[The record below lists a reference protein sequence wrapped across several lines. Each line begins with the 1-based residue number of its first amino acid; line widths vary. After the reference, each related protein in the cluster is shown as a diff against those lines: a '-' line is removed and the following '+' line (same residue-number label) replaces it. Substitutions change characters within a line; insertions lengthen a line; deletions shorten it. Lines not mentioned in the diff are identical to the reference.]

1 MPTITI
7 KEQTLT
13 NGLRVIAAPDHAAP
27 NVTVTVMYRVG
38 SHDEHRGKTG
48 LAHLFE
54 HLMFDNTST
63 GIDKQYDTYCTK
75 AGGSNNAYTTFDYTT
90 YYINLPANQA
100 PLGFW
105 LEAERMRDFMISDHA
120 LDTQRKVVIEEIKQ
134 NVENQPYG
142 KWRQGME
149 EAAYDAS
156 SPYSWEVYGFPED
169 VAGVT
174 KQDAHDFFT
183 RFYTPSNAV
192 LTVAGDIDPERVF
205 ALANEHFGQIPSGTP
220 ITDRTVFE
228 ASMCRYGTTHVI
240 TDDVTLPAIYVS
252 FHMPGMMDD
261 RSYASEIAA
270 YILGSGRSS
279 ALYNHLVK
287 EKQIASSVGA
297 YFDKRHHTSL
307 LTFYV
312 FASDEH
318 VTPDQ
323 MAEELLACI
332 RKMKVDEKTFIK
344 AMNKTRLSLAY
355 ELQKNEGVADTICY
369 NTLFY
374 GNPHMVNTLL
384 DMYAMQ
390 TKETVQ
396 AMIDTCTS
404 AEHWARIDIVPAET
418 SETP

>member
-7 KEQTLT
+7 NERTLS

-63 GIDKQYDTYCTK
+63 GQDKQYDIYCTK

-90 YYINLPANQA
+90 YYINLPSNQA

-120 LDTQRKVVIEEIKQ
+120 LETQRKVVIEEIKQ

-149 EAAYDAS
+149 ETAYEPESA
-156 SPYSWEVYGFPED
+156 YSWEVYGSPDD
-169 VAGVT
+169 VASV
-174 KQDAHDFFT
+174 QMSDAHDFFT
-183 RFYTPSNAV
+183 RFYRPSNAV
-192 LTVAGDIDPERVF
+192 LTVAGDIEPERVF
-205 ALANEHFGQIPSGTP
+205 ALAQEHFGQISSGEL
-220 ITDRTVFE
+220 IKDRTIFDPT
-228 ASMCRYGTTHVI
+228 MCRYGTHHVI
-240 TDDVTLPAIYVS
+240 HDDVSLPAIYVS
-252 FHMPGMMDD
+252 FHMPGMLDE
-261 RSYASEIAA
+261 SNYAAEIAA

-279 ALYNHLVK
+279 ALYKYLVK

-297 YFDKRHHTSL
+297 YFDKRHHASL

-312 FASDEH
+312 FASNEEI
-318 VTPDQ
+318 TPDT
-323 MAEELLACI
+323 MAAELLTCI
-332 RKMKVDEKTFIK
+332 RGVVVDDVTFMKAVNK
-344 AMNKTRLSLAY
+344 ARMSLAY
-355 ELQKNEGVADTICY
+355 ELQKNEGVADSICY
-369 NTLFY
+369 HTLFY
-374 GNPHMVNTLL
+374 DDPHMVNTL
-384 DMYAMQ
+384 MEKYVIQ
-390 TKETVQ
+390 TKEAVQ
-396 AMIDTCTS
+396 SMINACTS
-404 AEHWARIDIVPAET
+404 EAKWARVDIVPNEDLEGA
-418 SETP
+418 

>member
-7 KEQTLT
+7 NERTLS

-63 GIDKQYDTYCTK
+63 GIDKQYDLYCTK

-90 YYINLPANQA
+90 YYINLPSNQA

-120 LDTQRKVVIEEIKQ
+120 LETQRKVVIEEIKQ

-149 EAAYDAS
+149 ETAYEPS
-156 SPYSWEVYGFPED
+156 SPYSWEVYGSPDD
-169 VAGVT
+169 VAGV
-174 KQDAHDFFT
+174 QMSDAHDFFS
-183 RFYTPSNAV
+183 RFYRPSNAV
-192 LTVAGDIDPERVF
+192 LTVAGDIEPERVF
-205 ALANEHFGQIPSGTP
+205 ALAQEHFGQIPSGDT
-220 ITDRTVFE
+220 IKDRTTFD
-228 ASMCRYGTTHVI
+228 ASMCRYGTHHVI
-240 TDDVTLPAIYVS
+240 QDDVSLPAIYVS
-252 FHMPGMMDD
+252 FHMPGMLDE
-261 RSYASEIAA
+261 SNYAAEIAA

-279 ALYNHLVK
+279 ALYKHLVK

-297 YFDKRHHTSL
+297 YFDKRHHASL

-312 FASDEH
+312 FASSEDI
-318 VTPDQ
+318 TPDM
-323 MAEELLACI
+323 MAAELLACI
-332 RKMKVDEKTFIK
+332 RGVVVDDVTFMKAVNK
-344 AMNKTRLSLAY
+344 ARMSLAY
-355 ELQKNEGVADTICY
+355 ELQKNEGVADSICY
-369 NTLFY
+369 HTLFY
-374 GNPHMVNTLL
+374 NDPHMVNTL
-384 DMYAMQ
+384 MEKYVIQ
-390 TKETVQ
+390 TKEAVQ
-396 AMIDTCTS
+396 SMIDACTS
-404 AEHWARIDIVPAET
+404 EAKWARVDIVPNEELEGA
-418 SETP
+418 

>member
-27 NVTVTVMYRVG
+27 NVSVTVMYRVG

-54 HLMFDNTST
+54 HLMFDNTSS
-63 GIDKQYDTYCTK
+63 GVDKQYDLYCTK

-90 YYINLPANQA
+90 YYINLPSNQA

-120 LDTQRKVVIEEIKQ
+120 LETQRKVVIEEIKQ

-149 EAAYDAS
+149 ETAYKPT
-156 SPYSWEVYGFPED
+156 SPYSWEVYGSPDD
-169 VAGVT
+169 VAGV
-174 KQDAHDFFT
+174 QMEDAHAFFS
-183 RFYTPSNAV
+183 RYYRPSNAV
-192 LTVAGDIDPERVF
+192 LTVAGDIEPERVF
-205 ALANEHFGQIPSGTP
+205 ALAQEHFGAIPSGEP
-220 ITDRTVFE
+220 IADRTTFDT
-228 ASMCRYGTTHVI
+228 SMCRFGAQQVI
-240 TDDVTLPAIYVS
+240 EDDVTLPAIYVS
-252 FHMPGMMDD
+252 FHMPGMLDETN
-261 RSYASEIAA
+261 YAAEIAA

-279 ALYNHLVK
+279 ALYKYLVK

-297 YFDKRHHTSL
+297 YFDKRHHASL

-312 FASDEH
+312 FASNEE

-323 MAEELLACI
+323 LASELLSCI
-332 RKMKVDEKTFIK
+332 RSVVVDDVTFVK
-344 AMNKTRLSLAY
+344 AVNKARMSLAY
-355 ELQKNEGVADTICY
+355 ELQKNEGVADSISY
-369 NTLFY
+369 HTLFY
-374 GNPHMVNTLL
+374 NNPHMVNTLL
-384 DMYAMQ
+384 DKYTVQ
-390 TKETVQ
+390 TKEVVQ
-396 AMIDTCTS
+396 SMIGACTS
-404 AEHWARIDIVPAET
+404 ESKWARVDIVPHQQ
-418 SETP
+418 SETA